1 MIPRVYIDTSV
12 IGGCF
17 DPEYREES
25 NQLWSEFKT
34 AKKTLVVS
42 DLVLLELEEA
52 PKRVRQLLDELP
64 SKFIEFVG
72 LDEESIALANAYLKD
87 GAVAESSLSDARHIA
102 IATIARVD
110 VLVSWNFKHIVNL
123 NRIRRFNGVNLK
135 MGYASIEIRSPQE
148 VLNEK

>member
-72 LDEESIALANAYLKD
+72 LDEESIA
-87 GAVAESSLSDARHIA
+87 
-102 IATIARVD
+102 
-110 VLVSWNFKHIVNL
+110 
-123 NRIRRFNGVNLK
+123 
-135 MGYASIEIRSPQE
+135 
-148 VLNEK
+148 

>member
-135 MGYASIEIRSPQE
+135 MGYASIEIRSPKE

>member
-1 MIPRVYIDTSV
+1 MIPRVYIETSA

-135 MGYASIEIRSPQE
+135 MGYASIEIRSPKE